1 MRVGRFS
8 ELQENEERI
17 RQLQEERLKR
27 RYEDELG
34 DLDENT
40 DELPGETEA
49 AEDADRSYSAEELQ
63 DIWANDPGYVNER
76 AMKRLD
82 DPSMKDSDYLK
93 TGRHAGGLLNYGKDA
108 VENTETDTLLSEG
121 KVLERWGS
129 ETGTYLTEPG
139 TDFKDLHLN
148 VSEDKLERQS
158 YEVVKPFWVTESRIA
173 AQPFDEENEGKDKD
187 KEPAVQYHARICVED
202 LVELGFL
209 KKKEESR

>member
-1 MRVGRFS
+1 MRGGRFS

-17 RQLQEERLKR
+17 RQLQ
-27 RYEDELG
+27 
-34 DLDENT
+34 
-40 DELPGETEA
+40 
-49 AEDADRSYSAEELQ
+49 
-63 DIWANDPGYVNER
+63 DIWANDPGYINER

-82 DPSMKDSDYLK
+82 DTSMKDSDYLK

-129 ETGTYLTEPG
+129 ESGTYLTEPG

-173 AQPFDEENEGKDKD
+173 AQPFDEKSEKED
-187 KEPAVQYHARICVED
+187 KESAVQYHARICVED

-209 KKKEESR
+209 KKKEENR

>member
-1 MRVGRFS
+1 MRSGRFS

-17 RQLQEERLKR
+17 RQLQEERQKR
-27 RYEDELG
+27 RYEDEIA
-34 DLDENT
+34 DMDENT
-40 DELPGETEA
+40 DELPEETE
-49 AEDADRSYSAEELQ
+49 DVDRSYSSEELQ

-93 TGRHAGGLLNYGKDA
+93 TGRHAGGLLNYGTDA

-129 ETGTYLTEPG
+129 ESGTYLTEPG

-158 YEVVKPFWVTESRIA
+158 YEVVKPFWVTESMIA
-173 AQPFDEENEGKDKD
+173 AQPFDEKSEKRDKDKD

-209 KKKEESR
+209 KKKEGENR

>member
-1 MRVGRFS
+1 MRGGRFS

-17 RQLQEERLKR
+17 RQLQEERQKR
-27 RYEDELG
+27 RYEDEIA

-40 DELPGETEA
+40 DELPEETE
-49 AEDADRSYSAEELQ
+49 DVDRSYSAEELQ
-63 DIWANDPGYVNER
+63 DIWANDPGYINER

-82 DPSMKDSDYLK
+82 DTSMKDSDYLK

-129 ETGTYLTEPG
+129 ESGTYLTEPG

-173 AQPFDEENEGKDKD
+173 AQPFDEKSEKEDKD
-187 KEPAVQYHARICVED
+187 KESAVQYHARICVED

-209 KKKEESR
+209 KKKEENR

>member
-1 MRVGRFS
+1 MRGGRFS

-17 RQLQEERLKR
+17 RQLQEERQKR
-27 RYEDELG
+27 RYEDEIA

-40 DELPGETEA
+40 DELPEETE
-49 AEDADRSYSAEELQ
+49 DVDRSYSAEELQ
-63 DIWANDPGYVNER
+63 DIWSNDPGYINER

-82 DPSMKDSDYLK
+82 DTSMKDSDYLK

-129 ETGTYLTEPG
+129 ESGTYLTEPG

-173 AQPFDEENEGKDKD
+173 AQPFDEKSEKEDKD
-187 KEPAVQYHARICVED
+187 KESAVQYHARICVED

-209 KKKEESR
+209 KKKEENR

>member
-1 MRVGRFS
+1 MRGGRFS
-8 ELQENEERI
+8 ELQENAERI
-17 RQLQEERLKR
+17 RQLQEERQKR
-27 RYEDELG
+27 RPEDEIA

-40 DELPGETEA
+40 DEFPEESD
-49 AEDADRSYSAEELQ
+49 EVERDYSSEELQ

-93 TGRHAGGLLNYGKDA
+93 TGRHADGLLNYGKDA
-108 VENTETDTLLSEG
+108 VENTETDILLSEG
-121 KVLERWGS
+121 KVLERWGAES
-129 ETGTYLTEPG
+129 GTYLTKPG

-148 VSEDKLERQS
+148 VSEDKLERNS

-209 KKKEESR
+209 KKKEEENR